1 MKYFFISIL
10 ILSQVF
16 GCKSKDSP
24 LPANENVDAL
34 YQQFHGKYKIV
45 SSVSSEPLDVNL
57 DGVSSVDL
65 LAEIEELPDIS
76 NLDIRIYGPSDS
88 NPKPTFIF
96 TQAWPE
102 QSVRMGSG
110 KVWDGIE
117 IISFNP
123 AYNFAYNMKVVVR
136 SLNFSEDL
144 KQLTVTPDDSEDPF
158 FRQSAPKSVAVK
170 NDGTLSVIANRRI
183 YTSSGVREV
192 TVTTIYERF
201 TMST

>member
-1 MKYFFISIL
+1 MKFLFISIL

-16 GCKSKDSP
+16 DCTSEDSP
-24 LPANENVDAL
+24 LPASEAADAL

-57 DGVSSVDL
+57 DGESSMDL
-65 LAEIEELPDIS
+65 LAEIEELPNIS
-76 NLDIRIYGPSDS
+76 NLDIRIYAPSDR
-88 NPKPTFIF
+88 NPRPTFIF

-102 QSVRMGSG
+102 QSIRMGSG

-117 IISFNP
+117 TISFNP
-123 AYNFAYNMKVVVR
+123 AYNFSYNMKVVAR
-136 SLNFSEDL
+136 SFNFSEDL
-144 KQLTVTPDDSEDPF
+144 KQLIVTPDDSEDPF
-158 FRQSAPKSVAVK
+158 FRQSAPKSVLVK
-170 NDGTLSVIANRRI
+170 DDGTLAVIANRRI
-183 YTSSGVREV
+183 YTSNGVREV

>member
-1 MKYFFISIL
+1 MKYLVISIL
-10 ILSQVF
+10 ILSQVL
-16 GCKSKDSP
+16 GCKSEDAP

-45 SSVSSEPLDVNL
+45 SSVSSESIDVNL
-57 DGVSSVDL
+57 DGVSSMDL
-65 LAEIEELPDIS
+65 LAEIEELSNIS
-76 NLDIRIYGPSDS
+76 KLDIRIYEPSDR

-102 QSVRMGSG
+102 QSLRMGSG
-110 KVWDGIE
+110 RVWDGIE

-123 AYNFAYNMKVVVR
+123 AYNFAYDMKVVAR
-136 SLNFSEDL
+136 SLSFSEDL
-144 KQLTVTPDDSEDPF
+144 RQLTVTPDDSEDPF
-158 FRQSAPKSVAVK
+158 FKQSAPKSVSVK
-170 NDGTLSVIANRRI
+170 DDGTLTVVANRRI